1 MEFSSQK
8 YWRGLP
14 CPPLWD
20 LPNPWIEIG
29 SLMSP
34 ALAGRFSYTRA
45 TWEGPQVLLCVLSHS
60 LNLTLCDPMD
70 CSSPGSSVPE
80 DSQGKNTGVG
90 CHALLQGI
98 FPTQGSNPSL
108 LHCRQILY
116 CLSHQG
122 CPRMQEWVAYSFS
135 RRSSWSRIRT
145 GVSWIAGWF
154 FTRWGTREDPSFIT
168 SMLYSSMYDWT
179 NHSSFLYFF
188 LF

>member
-20 LPNPWIEIG
+20 LPNPWIEIE

-34 ALAGRFSYTRA
+34 SWAGRFSSTRA
-45 TWEGPQVLLCVLSHS
+45 TWEAPQVLLCVLSHS

-70 CSSPGSSVPE
+70 CSSPGFSVHG

-98 FPTQGSNPSL
+98 FPTQGSNLSL

-122 CPRMQEWVAYSFS
+122 CPRMQEWVAYPFS
-135 RRSSWSRIRT
+135 RRSS
-145 GVSWIAGWF
+145 
-154 FTRWGTREDPSFIT
+154 
-168 SMLYSSMYDWT
+168 
-179 NHSSFLYFF
+179 
-188 LF
+188 